1 MSNERDPVLE
11 SLFAQSKIE
20 ISENG
25 FSDEVMAGV
34 EKRRRNVFLGRIA
47 LLALLVVFEL
57 LLSGPLQQSA
67 GALAQALSTTLIETD
82 TGWLGDV
89 LAPLNSIA
97 GLLGVSLVGL
107 HSLYRRFVR

>member
-11 SLFAQSKIE
+11 SLFAETKIE
-20 ISENG
+20 FDENG
-25 FSDEVMAGV
+25 FSDQVMAGV

-47 LLALLVVFEL
+47 LFGLLVAFEL
-57 LLSGPLQQSA
+57 LSSGPLQYSV
-67 GALAQALSTTLIETD
+67 GAMTQTLGSSLIEIETE
-82 TGWLGDV
+82 WAAIF

-97 GLLGVSLVGL
+97 GLIGISLVGL